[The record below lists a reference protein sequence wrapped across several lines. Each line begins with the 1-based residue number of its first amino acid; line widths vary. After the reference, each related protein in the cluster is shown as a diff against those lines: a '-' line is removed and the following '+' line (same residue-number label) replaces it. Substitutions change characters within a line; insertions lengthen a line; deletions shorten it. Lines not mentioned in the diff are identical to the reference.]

1 MSDHRPEGKNQGANV
16 LSAFQLH
23 HLSLKR
29 FIGRYLNN
37 AHKAQLKRLTQF
49 WHRANLL
56 TELSIP
62 LPDSKRPN
70 GLFASLRYQF

>member
-37 AHKAQLKRLTQF
+37 AHDIEDVTQEAF
-49 WHRANLL
+49 LRAYRAEKDKPSNNPNRSYFALL
-56 TELSIP
+56 TMSP
-62 LPDSKRPN
+62 SQN
-70 GLFASLRYQF
+70 